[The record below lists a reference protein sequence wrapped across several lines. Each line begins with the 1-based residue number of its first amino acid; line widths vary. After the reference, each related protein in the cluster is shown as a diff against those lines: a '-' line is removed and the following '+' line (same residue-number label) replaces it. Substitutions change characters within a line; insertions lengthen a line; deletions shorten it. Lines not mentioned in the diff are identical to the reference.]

1 MYIHY
6 YNAFEVLHCYYNMQ
20 RWKFGAAFVSLC
32 RREASR
38 YSDLQHLALQQAQKQ
53 YRIILTFLVSI
64 LTSLLLN
71 INTQILFIYVCMFVC
86 FGFKPKFYPWESLD
100 CKFPSRIRFNV
111 ISLMFFLP
119 ISGISVLN
127 FAMIAASSWQA
138 ICLVLQ
144 DSLLQKRK
152 CTFKTKNEMQNFLVN
167 RIYHVVEEADFIH
180 GF

>member
-6 YNAFEVLHCYYNMQ
+6 YNAFQVLHCYCNMQ

-38 YSDLQHLALQQAQKQ
+38 SFTIASLETVQNNSHFFSLNSHFFTLKHKCSDSVYL
-53 YRIILTFLVSI
+53 R
-64 LTSLLLN
+64 
-71 INTQILFIYVCMFVC
+71 VCVFVC

-111 ISLMFFLP
+111 ISLM
-119 ISGISVLN
+119 
-127 FAMIAASSWQA
+127 SSAHFWDQ
-138 ICLVLQ
+138 CFELCVDSSLQ
-144 DSLLQKRK
+144 LRNYLLSLAGWVQKRK
-152 CTFKTKNEMQNFLVN
+152 RTFKTKNEMQNFLVN
-167 RIYHVVEEADFIH
+167 RIYHVVEEANLLC